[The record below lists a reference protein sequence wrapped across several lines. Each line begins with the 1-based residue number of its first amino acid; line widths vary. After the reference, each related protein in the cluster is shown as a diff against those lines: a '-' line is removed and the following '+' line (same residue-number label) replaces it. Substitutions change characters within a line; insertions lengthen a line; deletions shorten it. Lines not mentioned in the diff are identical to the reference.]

1 MTNIAITNPTL
12 TPITNLHPHPD
23 NARQGNVDLIAQ
35 SLATHGQYQPVII
48 NQDNTILAGHH
59 VVKAARK
66 LGWTQ
71 IATVQI
77 HTTEQQAR
85 RILLADNRTADLATY
100 DETTLISILDTLP
113 NLDDTG
119 FGKSDLT
126 ELNNIING
134 NQPEPPP
141 ANPETTDS
149 IQPTTPLRLGPHFT
163 AEISTEHYETWL
175 DANGYRATKKHA
187 VITDLKNRLG
197 LPQTTP
203 KPTKPANI
211 HHPTETIPIHTLT
224 TNQNNPRQGDIG
236 SIIESLAT
244 NGQYRPITVN
254 RRTGHIIKG
263 NHTFQAAKHLGWT
276 HIAVHWID
284 VDEEEETRILLIDNR
299 TSDLATYNTDALKTL
314 LTSIHDY
321 QGTGYTLEDVNDI
334 LNGGPGKPGP
344 KPTGQTSMRIGQ
356 HSWKT
361 PTDDY
366 NTWAETQTLDS
377 IATRLAITLIR

>member
-1 MTNIAITNPTL
+1 MIAITNPTL
-12 TPITNLHPHPD
+12 TPINQLTPHPD
-23 NARQGNVDLIAQ
+23 NARHGNVDLIAQ
-35 SLATHGQYQPVII
+35 SLAKHGQYQPVVI

-66 LGWTQ
+66 LGWTT

-77 HTTEQQAR
+77 NTTDQQAR

-100 DETTLISILDTLP
+100 NEPALLEILDTLP

-119 FGKSDLT
+119 FGKADLT

-134 NQPEPPP
+134 TQTEPDLPPP
-141 ANPETTDS
+141 PNQETLN
-149 IQPTTPLRLGPHFT
+149 PTTPLRLGPQFT

-175 DANGYRATKKHA
+175 DAQGYRTTKKHA
-187 VITDLKNRLG
+187 VITELKNRLG
-197 LPQTTP
+197 LPHTTP
-203 KPTKPANI
+203 KPTPPANI
-211 HHPTETIPIHTLT
+211 HQTTETIPIHTLT
-224 TNQNNPRQGDIG
+224 ANNNNPRQGDIG
-236 SIIESLAT
+236 TITESLQT

-263 NHTFQAAKHLGWT
+263 NHTYLAAKQLAWT

-299 TSDLATYNTDALKTL
+299 TADLATYNTDALKTL

-321 QGTGYTLEDVNDI
+321 QGTGYTIEDVNDI

-366 NTWAETQTLDS
+366 NRWAETQTLDS